1 MHFEPGEF
9 YHIYNRGNN
18 KQVIFFCEQNYSFFL
33 RKVRDQLVPVC
44 DIVAYCLM
52 PNHFHFL
59 IKANSNGLKERNS
72 FGGNPMQELAYR
84 IGILLSSYSQAVN
97 KQRNTS
103 GSLFQQRTNARILN
117 EMKGGSQVSYFEQC
131 FHYIHQ
137 NPLVGGLVKDISAWP
152 YSSYLDYIGVRN
164 EPLCKKDVFFSTMRI
179 SAEEIMKRTL
189 ERVEDK
195 ILDKIF

>member
-1 MHFEPGEF
+1 MHFKPGEF
-9 YHIYNRGNN
+9 YHVYNRGNN
-18 KQVIFFCEQNYSFFL
+18 KQVIFFCEKNYSFFL

-59 IKANSNGLKERNS
+59 IKANNNGLKERNS
-72 FGGNPMQELAYR
+72 FGGKPMQELAYR
-84 IGILLSSYSQAVN
+84 IGILLSSYSQAIN

-103 GSLFQQRTNARILN
+103 GSLFQQRTNAKILN
-117 EMKGGSQVSYFEQC
+117 EMRSESQVSYFEQC

-137 NPLVGGLVKDISAWP
+137 NPLVAGLVKDISTWP

-164 EPLCKKDVFFSTMRI
+164 ETLCKKEAFFSTMRI

-189 ERVEDK
+189 EKVDEK
-195 ILDKIF
+195 ILEKIF